1 VLRRWV
7 LVFAGA
13 LAHAGLVL
21 IMRGLAGPGAYALG
35 SGTLIF
41 LGTMFERWRYRPN
54 DLKRGADWEPT
65 GERFEDPQSGKTL
78 QVFYDPRTGE
88 RHYVS
93 DSEQARDRER

>member
-1 VLRRWV
+1 MLRRLV
-7 LVFAGA
+7 FVFAGA
-13 LAHAGLVL
+13 LALAGVL
-21 IMRGLAGPGAYALG
+21 LLMRGLAGPGAYALG

-41 LGTMFERWRYRPN
+41 LGTMFERWRYRP
-54 DLKRGADWEPT
+54 DDRERGADWEPT
-65 GERFEDPQSGKTL
+65 GERFEDPHSGKTM